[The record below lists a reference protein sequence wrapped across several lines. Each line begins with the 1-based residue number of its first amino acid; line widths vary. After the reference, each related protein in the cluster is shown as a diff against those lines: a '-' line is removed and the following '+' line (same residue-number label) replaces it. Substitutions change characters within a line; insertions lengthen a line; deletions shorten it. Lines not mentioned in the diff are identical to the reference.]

1 MGSLREMLGISKTLL
16 LSKDLTVPRNA
27 ASGSNHGLEIRFR
40 VEGLGFRACVF
51 TRCYLPSSLSEHVVL
66 RSQILGFPHARLKVN
81 YLYSC
86 QERDLNYKNHI
97 LYTL

>member
-1 MGSLREMLGISKTLL
+1 MLRISKTLL

-40 VEGLGFRACVF
+40 GLGFRVEGLGFRACVF

-66 RSQILGFPHARLKVN
+66 RSKILGFPHARLKVN
-81 YLYSC
+81 DMYPC
-86 QERDLNYKNHI
+86 QEGDLNYKNHI
-97 LYTL
+97 LYAL